1 MPFWRRN
8 VRKYMKKESGTDRKV
23 AIVTG
28 ASRGIGRAI
37 AHRLAAEGI
46 LVVVNYSGSADAAKA
61 VCREIEEATEG
72 AEAIS
77 YGCDVS
83 NFGACEAFFRE
94 IIGRYGRLDIL
105 VNNAGI
111 TRDGLLMAMSEAD
124 FARVLDVNLKGSFH
138 CIRQAARQMLK
149 QRGGRIVNISSVVG
163 LHGNAGQANYAA
175 SKAGII
181 GLTKSAAKELGS
193 RGITVNAVAPGFID
207 TDMTGQLSEKVR
219 ADAAA
224 AIPLGHFGR
233 PEDVADAVAFL
244 VSEQASYITGQVL
257 GVDGGMSM

>member
-1 MPFWRRN
+1 MS
-8 VRKYMKKESGTDRKV
+8 MKKEAGTDRKV
-23 AIVTG
+23 AIITG

-37 AHRLAAEGI
+37 AHRLAADGV
-46 LVVVNYSGSADAAKA
+46 LVVVNYSGSKDAAEA
-61 VCREIEEATEG
+61 VCREIAAQTEG
-72 AEAIS
+72 AEAVS

-83 NFGACEAFFRE
+83 DFAACETFFKE
-94 IIGRYGRLDIL
+94 IISRYGRLDIL

-111 TRDGLLMAMSEAD
+111 TKDGLLMAMSEED
-124 FARVLDVNLKGSFH
+124 FSRVLDVNLRGAFH

-149 QRGGRIVNISSVVG
+149 QRDGRIVNISSVVG

-175 SKAGII
+175 SKAGVI

-219 ADAAA
+219 TDAAA

-244 VSEQASYITGQVL
+244 VSEQAAYITGQVL

>member
-1 MPFWRRN
+1 MEN
-8 VRKYMKKESGTDRKV
+8 NKKV

-37 AHRLAAEGI
+37 ACRLAADGN
-46 LVVVNYSGSADAAKA
+46 LVVINYNGS
-61 VCREIEEATEG
+61 EEAAMQVQEEIAQAG
-72 AEAIS
+72 GEAVI

-83 NFGACEAFFRE
+83 DFGACEVFFKE
-94 IIGRYGRLDIL
+94 ITGRYGRLDIL

-111 TRDGLLMAMSEAD
+111 TRDGLLMAMSDED
-124 FARVLDVNLKGSFH
+124 FSRVLDVNLRGTFH

-149 QRGGRIVNISSVVG
+149 QRSGRIVNISSVVG

-175 SKAGII
+175 SKAGVA

-193 RGITVNAVAPGFID
+193 RGITVNAIAPGFID
-207 TDMTGQLSEKVR
+207 TDMTAGLAGKVR
-219 ADAAA
+219 EEAAA
-224 AIPLGHFGR
+224 AIPLGRFGK
-233 PEDVADAVAFL
+233 PGDVADAVAFL

-257 GVDGGMSM
+257 CVDGGMGM

>member
-1 MPFWRRN
+1 M
-8 VRKYMKKESGTDRKV
+8 
-23 AIVTG
+23 TG
-28 ASRGIGRAI
+28 ASRGIGRSI
-37 AHRLAAEGI
+37 ARRLAADGH
-46 LVVVNYSGSADAAKA
+46 LVVINYNGSEDAARQVQQEIADAGGEA
-61 VCREIEEATEG
+61 VT
-72 AEAIS
+72 
-77 YGCDVS
+77 YGCNVS
-83 NFGACEAFFRE
+83 DFDDCEAFFKE
-94 IIGRYGRLDIL
+94 MIGQYGRLDIL

-111 TRDGLLMAMSEAD
+111 NKDGLLMAMSEED
-124 FARVLDVNLKGSFH
+124 FSKVLDVNLRGTFH

-175 SKAGII
+175 SKAGVI

-207 TDMTGQLSEKVR
+207 TDMTAQLSEKVR
-219 ADAAA
+219 EEAAA

-244 VSEQASYITGQVL
+244 VSEQAAYITGQVL
-257 GVDGGMSM
+257 AVDGGMSM